1 MKRSDMGFVFGPLPS
16 RRLGQS
22 LGVDPLPLK
31 VCNWNCIYCQLGR
44 TVPLTNERREY
55 FPRES
60 ILAEVQEALA
70 SQKPGAVDWVTL
82 VGSGETTLHAGIG
95 WLIRNIK
102 AHTEIPVSV
111 ITNGSL
117 FHLPEVREELC
128 AADAVLSSLDAGNA
142 RLYRKVNR
150 PAAGLRFDLLLE
162 GLFAFRNEY
171 SGKLWIEV
179 MLMKGINDNEDALK
193 EISAILERVR
203 PDQVHISVPSR
214 PPAETNIQQPDDES
228 LRRAADILGVRAQ
241 LIQASGGVFDL
252 SGHESPAD
260 AALAILSRHPMSET
274 DVRRTLERWSPGQVE
289 EALHHLI
296 ATGQAQVVERY
307 GERFWSAAG
316 CHFPAHN
323 SPGRRG
329 RDDS

>member
-1 MKRSDMGFVFGPLPS
+1 MGYVFGPLPS

-55 FPRES
+55 FPRET
-60 ILAEVQEALA
+60 ILAEVREALA
-70 SQKPGAVDWVTL
+70 SQKPGAIDWVTL

-102 AHTEIPVSV
+102 ALTEIPVSV

-117 FHLPEVREELC
+117 FYLPEVREELS
-128 AADAVLSSLDAGNA
+128 AADAVLASLDAGNA
-142 RLYRKVNR
+142 RLYRRVNR
-150 PAAGLRFDLLLE
+150 PVAGLRFDLLLG
-162 GLFAFRNEY
+162 GLLAFRTEY
-171 SGKLWIEV
+171 RGRLWIEV
-179 MLMKGINDNEDALK
+179 MLMKDVNDQDDSLK
-193 EISAILERVR
+193 EISAILERIR

-214 PPAETNIQQPDDES
+214 PPAEPNVQRPDDES

-241 LIQASGGVFDL
+241 LIQASNGVFDL
-252 SGHESPAD
+252 SGHESPAE
-260 AALAILSRHPMSET
+260 AALAILSRHPMSEI
-274 DVRRTLERWSPGQVE
+274 DLRRTLERWTPGQVE
-289 EALHHLI
+289 DALNHLSD
-296 ATGQAQVVERY
+296 TGQAQVVERY

-316 CHFPAHN
+316 CHFPA
-323 SPGRRG
+323 RRSTECG
-329 RDDS
+329 GGAR